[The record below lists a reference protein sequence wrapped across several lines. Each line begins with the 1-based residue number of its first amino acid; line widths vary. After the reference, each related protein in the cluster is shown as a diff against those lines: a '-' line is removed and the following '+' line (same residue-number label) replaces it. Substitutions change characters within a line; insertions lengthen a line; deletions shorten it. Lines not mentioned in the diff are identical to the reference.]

1 MPSGSELRR
10 LEGKVALVTGSGRG
24 FGRPVAVAYA
34 LEGARVVSVARTSSE
49 LSITEEMIRSKGGE
63 VMTIQTDL
71 ADPDEILKLK
81 SRVLDAYGR
90 MDVIFNNAATSP
102 WKTIDE
108 TTVDDWDRTLAV
120 NLRAPF
126 LLTKA
131 FLEAMRGQGGGSV
144 INVTSGAA
152 VKGFVAEVAY
162 CPSKYGLEGLTQ
174 CLALELKPHNIA
186 VNTLGVAAPP
196 GKGLKPTELTQ
207 QEADCLP
214 AEVRARYADDKSM
227 VEAFRDAWTF
237 MALQDGGG
245 VTGQRVSTS
254 RLAEELERD
263 GWDTVRERMRGRLTR
278 AVYEPYDFPRSVRYQ
293 TREGGWRELSF
304 E

>member
-1 MPSGSELRR
+1 LRR

-49 LSITEEMIRSKGGE
+49 LSSTEEMIRSKGGE
-63 VMTIQTDL
+63 VMTIQADL
-71 ADPDEILKLK
+71 AEPDEILKMQG
-81 SRVLDAYGR
+81 RVLDEYGR
-90 MDVIFNNAATSP
+90 MDVLFNNAATSP
-102 WKTIDE
+102 WKTFDE

-126 LLTKA
+126 LLTKV
-131 FLEAMRGQGGGSV
+131 FLEAMRGQGGGSI

-174 CLALELKPHNIA
+174 CLALELKPYNIA

-207 QEADCLP
+207 EEVDRIP
-214 AEVRARYADDKSM
+214 AEVRARYADDESM

-245 VTGQRVSTS
+245 VTGQRVST
-254 RLAEELERD
+254 RQLAEELERD
-263 GWDTVRERMRGRLTR
+263 GWDTVRERMKGKLTK
-278 AVYEPYDFPRSVRYQ
+278 AVYEPYDFPKSVRYQ

>member
-1 MPSGSELRR
+1 MRR

-49 LSITEEMIRSKGGE
+49 LSSTEEMIRSKGGE
-63 VMTIQTDL
+63 VMTIQADL
-71 ADPDEILKLK
+71 AEPDEILKMQG
-81 SRVLDAYGR
+81 RVLDEYGR

-102 WKTIDE
+102 WKTFDE

-126 LLTKA
+126 LLTKV
-131 FLEAMRGQGGGSV
+131 FLEAMRGQGGGSI

-174 CLALELKPHNIA
+174 CLALELKPYNIA

-207 QEADCLP
+207 EEVDRIP
-214 AEVRARYADDKSM
+214 AEVRARYADDESM

-245 VTGQRVSTS
+245 VTGQRVST
-254 RLAEELERD
+254 RQLAEELERD
-263 GWDTVRERMRGRLTR
+263 GWDTVRERMKGKLTK
-278 AVYEPYDFPRSVRYQ
+278 AVYEPYDFPKSVRYQ

>member
-1 MPSGSELRR
+1 LRR
-10 LEGKVALVTGSGRG
+10 LEGRVALVTGSGRG
-24 FGRPVAVAYA
+24 FGRPVAIAYA
-34 LEGARVVSVARTSSE
+34 LEGAKVVSVARTASE
-49 LSITEEMIRSKGGE
+49 LGITEKLIVSKGGE
-63 VMTIQTDL
+63 VLTIQADL
-71 ADPDEILKLK
+71 AVPDEILRLRD
-81 SRVLDAYGR
+81 RVIDEHGR
-90 MDVIFNNAATSP
+90 IDVIFNNAATSP
-102 WKTIDE
+102 WKTVSE
-108 TTVDDWDRTLAV
+108 TTVEDWDRTLAV

-131 FLEAMRGQGGGSV
+131 FLEVMSAQGGGSV
-144 INVTSGAA
+144 VNVTSGAA

-186 VNTLGVAAPP
+186 VNTLGVAAPQ

-207 QEADCLP
+207 EEADRMP
-214 AEVRARYADDKSM
+214 AEVRERYADDESM
-227 VEAFRDAWTF
+227 VKAFREAWTF

-245 VTGQRVSTS
+245 VTGQRVSTR

-263 GWDTVRERMRGRLTR
+263 GWDAVRERMRGKLTR
-278 AVYEPYDFPRSVRYQ
+278 AVYEPYEFPRSVRYQ
-293 TREGGWRELSF
+293 TREGGWRELAF

>member
-1 MPSGSELRR
+1 LRR

-24 FGRPVAVAYA
+24 FGRPVAIAYA
-34 LEGARVVSVARTSSE
+34 LEGARVVSVARTGSE
-49 LSITEEMIRSKGGE
+49 LAITEEMISSRGGE
-63 VMTIQTDL
+63 VLTIQADL
-71 ADPDEILKLK
+71 ANPDEILKLK
-81 SRVLDAYGR
+81 GRVLDEYGR
-90 MDVIFNNAATSP
+90 MDVLFNNAATSP
-102 WKTIDE
+102 WKTVGE
-108 TTVDDWDRTLAV
+108 TTVEDWDRTLAV

-174 CLALELKPHNIA
+174 CLALEMKPHNIA

-207 QEADCLP
+207 EEADRMP
-214 AEVRARYADDKSM
+214 AEVRERYADDEAM
-227 VEAFRDAWTF
+227 VEAFSEAWTF

-245 VTGQRVSTS
+245 VTGQRVSTR
-254 RLAEELERD
+254 RLAEELTRD
-263 GWDTVRERMRGRLTR
+263 GWDAVRDRMRGRLTR
-278 AVYEPYDFPRSVRYQ
+278 AIYEPYEFPRSVRYQ
-293 TREGGWRELSF
+293 TREGGWRELVF

>member
-1 MPSGSELRR
+1 MRR

-24 FGRPVAVAYA
+24 FGRPVAIAFA
-34 LEGARVVSVARTSSE
+34 LEGARVVSVARTGSE
-49 LSITEEMIRSKGGE
+49 LDITEEIITSKGGE
-63 VMTIQTDL
+63 VLTIQADL
-71 ADPDEILKLK
+71 ADPQEILRLK
-81 SRVLDAYGR
+81 VHVLDEYGR

-131 FLEAMRGQGGGSV
+131 FLEAMRSQGGGSV
-144 INVTSGAA
+144 INVTSGSA

-207 QEADCLP
+207 EEADRMP
-214 AEVRARYADDKSM
+214 AEVRARYADDESM
-227 VEAFRDAWTF
+227 VEAFREAWTF
-237 MALQDGGG
+237 MALQDGDG
-245 VTGQRVSTS
+245 VTGQRVSTR

-263 GWDTVRERMRGRLTR
+263 GWDAVRERMRGRLTR
-278 AVYEPYDFPRSVRYQ
+278 AIYEPYEFPRSVRYQ

>member
-1 MPSGSELRR
+1 LRR

-49 LSITEEMIRSKGGE
+49 LSSTEEMIRSKGGE
-63 VMTIQTDL
+63 VMTIQADL
-71 ADPDEILKLK
+71 AEPDEILKMQG
-81 SRVLDAYGR
+81 RVLDEYGR
-90 MDVIFNNAATSP
+90 MDVIFNNTATSP
-102 WKTIDE
+102 WKTFDE

-126 LLTKA
+126 LLTKV
-131 FLEAMRGQGGGSV
+131 FLEAMRGQGGGSI

-174 CLALELKPHNIA
+174 CLALELKPYNIA

-207 QEADCLP
+207 KEVDRIP
-214 AEVRARYADDKSM
+214 AEVRARYADDESM

-245 VTGQRVSTS
+245 VTGQRVST
-254 RLAEELERD
+254 RQLAEELERD
-263 GWDTVRERMRGRLTR
+263 GWDTVRERMKGKLTK
-278 AVYEPYDFPRSVRYQ
+278 AVYEPYDFPKSVRYQ